1 MRDHELTDNDIIEFE
16 SSTSTFKCIP
26 KETSNF
32 DVFRLTNQHF
42 TDTKAESIW
51 EYYRTLFIN
60 AKLTGEGLSSFRKTL
75 QKFIENKPYQSDAIS
90 SFDSEPNVSNS
101 YSSTRRTEDIN
112 RYIGLARWLELQYN
126 VDTTIDQLSEGWDK
140 QRLEKQSRRIQGTVP
155 FNNYISYFSSNIN
168 EKLKDPADYDTRKLK
183 VRSVYSYTHKNIRW
197 YICASEY
204 GAVKIWVHTKH
215 NPFIEMFEQRI
226 NTGTE
231 INVVTSKILCNIDD
245 TTPYIKIENFFI
257 DN

>member
-1 MRDHELTDNDIIEFE
+1 MRDHELTDDNVMEF
-16 SSTSTFKCIP
+16 SSNNHKFTCVPNK
-26 KETSNF
+26 TSNY
-32 DVFRLTNQHF
+32 DVFRLTNQQL
-42 TDTKAESIW
+42 TDNKASAIW
-51 EYYRTLFIN
+51 EYYRELFIN
-60 AKLTGEGLSSFRKTL
+60 AKLTGEGLSSFRQTL
-75 QKFIENKPYQSDAIS
+75 RRFIENKTYNDNDDRAWRRSD
-90 SFDSEPNVSNS
+90 
-101 YSSTRRTEDIN
+101 DIN
-112 RYIGLARWLELQYN
+112 RYIGLARWLELQFN

>member
-1 MRDHELTDNDIIEFE
+1 MRDHELTDDDVMEF
-16 SSTSTFKCIP
+16 SSNNHKFTCVPNK
-26 KETSNF
+26 TSNY
-32 DVFRLTNQHF
+32 DVFRLTNQQL
-42 TDTKAESIW
+42 TDNKASAIW
-51 EYYRTLFIN
+51 EYYRELFIN
-60 AKLTGEGLSSFRKTL
+60 AKLTGEGLSSFRQTL
-75 QKFIENKPYQSDAIS
+75 QRFIENKTYKDNNDRAW
-90 SFDSEPNVSNS
+90 
-101 YSSTRRTEDIN
+101 RRYDDIN
-112 RYIGLARWLELQYN
+112 RYIGLARWLELQFN

>member
-1 MRDHELTDNDIIEFE
+1 MRDHELTDDDVMEFSSNDHKF
-16 SSTSTFKCIP
+16 TCVPNK
-26 KETSNF
+26 TSNY
-32 DVFRLTNQHF
+32 DVFRLTNQQL
-42 TDTKAESIW
+42 TDNKASAIW
-51 EYYRTLFIN
+51 EYYRELFIN
-60 AKLTGEGLSSFRKTL
+60 AKLTGEGLSSFRQTL
-75 QKFIENKPYQSDAIS
+75 RRFIENKTYNDNDDRAW
-90 SFDSEPNVSNS
+90 
-101 YSSTRRTEDIN
+101 RRTDDIN
-112 RYIGLARWLELQYN
+112 RYIGLARWLELQFN

-204 GAVKIWVHTKH
+204 GAVKILVHTKH

>member
-1 MRDHELTDNDIIEFE
+1 MRDHELTDNDLQEF
-16 SSTSTFKCIP
+16 STADHKFKCVP
-26 KETSNF
+26 NQTSNY
-32 DVFRLTNQHF
+32 DVFRLANPQL
-42 TDTKAESIW
+42 TDSSTFAIW
-51 EYYRTLFIN
+51 DYYRTLFIN
-60 AKLTGEGLSSFRKTL
+60 AKLTGEGLSSFRQTL
-75 QKFIENKPYQSDAIS
+75 QRFIESKPYKDDVEAT
-90 SFDSEPNVSNS
+90 DRAN
-101 YSSTRRTEDIN
+101 DIN
-112 RYIGLARWLELQYN
+112 RYIGLARWLELQFN
-126 VDTTIDQLSEGWDK
+126 VDTIIDQLSEGWNRE
-140 QRLEKQSRRIQGTVP
+140 QLEKQSRRIQGTVP

-183 VRSVYSYTHKNIRW
+183 VRSVYEYTHKNIRW

-226 NTGTE
+226 KNGTE

-245 TTPYIKIENFFI
+245 TTPYIKIENFFV